1 MFAKQA
7 NTWIDPGLLYTLA
20 LGLKRMSLHANLSI
34 SAYIEPCGFHIC
46 RRWAVT
52 ELCLHQQHALFL
64 AALEIFLL
72 SQHKTTRMN
81 ITSGFVLSCRLV
93 TVVVIGPAV
102 VLRAHDE

>member
-1 MFAKQA
+1 M
-7 NTWIDPGLLYTLA
+7 D
-20 LGLKRMSLHANLSI
+20 LHANPLMP
-34 SAYIEPCGFHIC
+34 AHTKTRGFHVC
-46 RRWAVT
+46 RRWVVI

-93 TVVVIGPAV
+93 TVVVIVPAV